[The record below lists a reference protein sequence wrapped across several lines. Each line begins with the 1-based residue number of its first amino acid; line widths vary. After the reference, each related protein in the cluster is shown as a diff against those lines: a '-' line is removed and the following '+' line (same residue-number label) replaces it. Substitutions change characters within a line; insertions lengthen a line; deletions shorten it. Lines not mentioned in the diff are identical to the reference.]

1 MNTTIITKK
10 NVRNY
15 IEKFLDGETSN
26 AEEQAL
32 YDFFKNEDVPQSLQ
46 EYAPMFAWYDG
57 KMEEDPRRLIEE
69 NRRQSRIIRIRLVRW
84 SIAAAAM
91 AIMDG
96 GCDGERGNSAVHR
109 QHILDEHLRRQLRES
124 GQHGQQQH
132 QRDNARDRGHHRPC
146 RRCGAQGSRNLP
158 QPPAGR
164 ERNRT
169 KRQTIIN

>member
-57 KMEEDPRRLIEE
+57 KMEEDTRRLIEE

-91 AIMDG
+91 VAVMVSVGIALFTDSTSSTSIYDGSYVKVGNTVNSNINEIMPEIEATIAHAD
-96 GCDGERGNSAVHR
+96 DVERKA
-109 QHILDEHLRRQLRES
+109 LETY
-124 GQHGQQQH
+124 
-132 QRDNARDRGHHRPC
+132 
-146 RRCGAQGSRNLP
+146 RNL
-158 QPPAGR
+158 QQAENEIEQKGR
-164 ERNRT
+164 
-169 KRQTIIN
+169 Q